1 MTNNGSTKTLKTKLI
16 LVFTILCML
25 SSFLLGFAACKDD
38 EAVSDSTYSYT
49 ETTTDDGKIKNA
61 TFAIGSDKTDD
72 SSFPI
77 TSATGWTKATDN
89 SAASSAVNSGI
100 VKLTEESWADTVKT
114 LYSDYDFE
122 NYVENKFVISG
133 AEGEEDKSASKTNI
147 NAAIKAEKGDDY
159 TVTAA
164 DRGKYVADN
173 FFKMPQKHAGE
184 NVDDYVYM
192 LNNIRSD
199 SYYERGT
206 AQKLTSSSSVS
217 LEKGK
222 IYKLSVWVKT
232 VNVEKNG
239 ANIRLVNS
247 FSGSS
252 QADYR
257 ISNVIA
263 NDWTQYSIYV
273 KADAD
278 YDGTITLVLGL
289 GYGDGASSQ
298 GVNYSEGTAFFD
310 DVVFEEADAMPDG
323 ITANTLKYGS
333 TDKIEATPID
343 VNGVMTCAYDMSYSF
358 ATEFNPSNVSEKLTE
373 SNTVVNGAPLTSK
386 TYNDNSSYDKS
397 SQDGTYVYELKQAS
411 VTITFTDDKF
421 TVGAKE
427 FFYLS
432 FYINNELDKF
442 GSTDVNVVT
451 VDKNGTAKELK
462 TYTSVTQE
470 EGWNKVG
477 ILIKNNFESG
487 NRTFEISLVLGPT
500 DVKDVKYNS
509 DFATGKVSVKGFSYV
524 TGKTDKK
531 DYVTPDYKDGTDNP
545 EYKLYN
551 TLLTSSAKATVALYA
566 GNAADYNG
574 GSDESNG
581 YSFSYAPGDI
591 GCIENAPTAAN
602 GYYGIVSNHVY
613 IKENGA
619 EEKTNTRTG
628 NGDANGN
635 VAGLINTKYLAKYA
649 TISGLAEIKEKLG
662 FTDGDDDIQP
672 LMIYTKDSDSYGFI
686 GANQTIAASGYAS
699 VSVTLKAVDDA
710 KAYIYLVDASGKTKN
725 VMSFVDFTVN
735 TDIVNG
741 LNETK
746 FEGENHKLQ
755 FTVDKNTENKDGWVT
770 VTFYVATGATAK
782 DFRVEIWNGDR
793 NGENKSKGYVFVK
806 DVTVTTSSAFSE
818 PASWQQAFSSSGNPL
833 YDAMKINLTELV
845 AYERPL
851 TATEKSFNK
860 EYPDSAVSY
869 SPTYVWAKSDTM
881 LYAIYNTVDAV
892 ESNPYDGIE
901 DEDDGAGCAAETD
914 PSTFWLSF
922 SSILL
927 GVVLVLAII
936 ALLVKTLRRKHLA
949 NKNDAKTQ
957 YKVKSRIDS
966 HKENQKRIAKQT
978 KDEEPVEETAIEND
992 ETVPVENEEEKA
1004 SEQDLDS
1011 YVYGDVQDFGDA
1023 ETNEEKPESDSS
1035 ENEDK

>member
-16 LVFTILCML
+16 LVFTILCLL
-25 SSFLLGFAACKDD
+25 SSCLLGFAACKED
-38 EAVSDSTYSYT
+38 ESVSDPTYSFT

-72 SSFPI
+72 SAFPI

-133 AEGEEDKSASKTNI
+133 AEGEEDKAASKTNI

-173 FFKMPQKHAGE
+173 FFKMPEKHTGE

-199 SYYERGT
+199 SYYGRGT
-206 AQKLTSSSSVS
+206 AQKLTSSSSVT

-222 IYKLSVWVKT
+222 IYKLSVWIKT

-239 ANIRLVNS
+239 ANVRLVNS

-263 NDWTQYSIYV
+263 NDWTQYAIYV

-289 GYGDGASSQ
+289 GYGEGASSQ

-310 DVVFEEADAMPDG
+310 DVVFEEAEVMPDG
-323 ITANTLKYGS
+323 ITADTLKYGS
-333 TDKIEATPID
+333 TDKIEANLTD

-358 ATEFNPSNVSEKLTE
+358 ATSFSPSSVSEGLTK
-373 SNTVVNGAPLTSK
+373 SNTLVNGKPLTSG
-386 TYNDNSSYDKS
+386 TYNKDSSLGGNVNS
-397 SQDGTYVYELKQAS
+397 GTYIYELNKAS
-411 VTITFTDDKF
+411 VTVTFADNRF

-427 FFYLS
+427 YFYLS
-432 FYINNELDKF
+432 FYINNELNKF

-451 VDKNGTAKELK
+451 VDKNGDAKELK

-470 EGWNKVG
+470 DGWSKFG
-477 ILIKNNFESG
+477 LLIKNNFESG

-509 DFATGKVSVKGFSYV
+509 NFATGKVSIKDFSYV
-524 TGKTDKK
+524 TGKTDKE
-531 DYVTPDYKDGTDNP
+531 DYVTSDYKDGTDNP
-545 EYKLYN
+545 QYKLYN
-551 TLLTSSAKATVALYA
+551 TLLSSSANATVALYA
-566 GNAADYNG
+566 GNAADYSG
-574 GSDESNG
+574 DSDESNS
-581 YSFSYAPGDI
+581 YSFSYAPGNI
-591 GCIENAPTAAN
+591 GCIENAPTEAG
-602 GYYGIVSNHVY
+602 GYYGIVSDHVY
-613 IKENGA
+613 IKENGT

-628 NGDANGN
+628 SGNDNGI
-635 VAGLINTKYLAKYA
+635 AGLINTKYLAKYA
-649 TISGLAEIKEKLG
+649 TISGLNDIKEKLG
-662 FTDGDDDIQP
+662 FADGDDDIQP
-672 LMIYTKDSDSYGFI
+672 LMIYNKIADSYGFI
-686 GANQTIAASGYAS
+686 GANQTVAASGYAS

-735 TDIVNG
+735 TDIVKNLNG
-741 LNETK
+741 TN

-755 FTVDKNTENKDGWVT
+755 FTVDKNTESKDGWVT

-851 TATEKSFNK
+851 TATEKNFNK

-869 SPTYVWAKSDTM
+869 SPTYVWAKNDTM

-892 ESNPYDGIE
+892 ESNPYDEIE

-936 ALLVKTLRRKHLA
+936 ALLAKTLRRKHLA

-966 HKENQKRIAKQT
+966 HKENQKRIAKQAKT
-978 KDEEPVEETAIEND
+978 EEPVEEESVENN
-992 ETVPVENEEEKA
+992 ETEPVENEEEKA
-1004 SEQDLDS
+1004 PEQDLDS
-1011 YVYGDVQDFGDA
+1011 YVYGEVQDFGDA

>member
-25 SSFLLGFAACKDD
+25 SSCLLGFAACKDD
-38 EAVSDSTYSYT
+38 EKVSDPTYSYT

-100 VKLTEESWADTVKT
+100 VKLTEDSWADTVKT

-133 AEGEEDKSASKTNI
+133 AEGEDDKAASKTNI

-173 FFKMPQKHAGE
+173 FFKMPEKHEGE

-199 SYYERGT
+199 SYYKRGT
-206 AQKLTSSSSVS
+206 AQKLTSSSSVT

-222 IYKLSVWVKT
+222 TYKLSVWVKT

-247 FSGSS
+247 FNGSS

-263 NDWTQYSIYV
+263 NDWTQYAIYV

-278 YDGTITLVLGL
+278 YNGTITLVLGL

-298 GVNYSEGTAFFD
+298 GINYSEGTAFFD
-310 DVVFEEADAMPDG
+310 DVVFEEADAMPDE
-323 ITANTLKYGS
+323 ITANTLKYGC
-333 TDKIEATPID
+333 TDKIEATPTEI
-343 VNGVMTCAYDMSYSF
+343 NGVMTCAYDMSFVF
-358 ATEFNPSNVSEKLTE
+358 ATEFNPSGVSEKFTE
-373 SNTVVNGAPLTSK
+373 SNTVVNGDPLTSG
-386 TYNDNSSYDKS
+386 TYNDASSFGGKVEN
-397 SQDGTYVYELKQAS
+397 GTYEYDLKQAS
-411 VTITFTDDKF
+411 GTVTFTDAKF
-421 TVGAKE
+421 KVGAKE
-427 FFYLS
+427 YFYLS
-432 FYINNELDKF
+432 FYINNKLDKF
-442 GSTDVNVVT
+442 GSTAVNVVT
-451 VDKNGTAKELK
+451 VDKNGSAKEIK

-470 EGWNKVG
+470 DDWSKVG

-487 NRTFEISLVLGPT
+487 DRTFEISLVLGPT

-509 DFATGKVSVKGFSYV
+509 SFATGKVSIKDFSYV
-524 TGKTDKK
+524 TGKTDKE
-531 DYVTPDYKDGTDNP
+531 DYVTSDYKDGTDNP
-545 EYKLYN
+545 DYKLYN
-551 TLLTSSAKATVALYA
+551 TLLTSSAKATIALYA

-574 GSDESNG
+574 SSNENNN
-581 YSFSYAPGDI
+581 YSFSYAPGNI
-591 GCIENAPTAAN
+591 GCIENAPTAVS

-628 NGDANGN
+628 NGDANG

-649 TISGLAEIKEKLG
+649 TITGLADIKEKLG
-662 FTDGDDDIQP
+662 FADGDDDIQP
-672 LMIYTKDSDSYGFI
+672 LMIYNKLEDSYGFI
-686 GANQTIAASGYAS
+686 GANQTVAASGYAS

-741 LNETK
+741 LNGTK
-746 FEGENHKLQ
+746 FEGESHKLQ

-770 VTFYVATGATAK
+770 VTFYVAAGATAK

-793 NGENKSKGYVFVK
+793 NGENKSKGFVFVK

-818 PASWQQAFSSSGNPL
+818 PTSWQQAFSSSGNPL

-851 TATEKSFNK
+851 TATEKNFNK
-860 EYPDSAVSY
+860 EYPDNAVSY
-869 SPTYVWAKSDTM
+869 APTYIWAKNDTM

-978 KDEEPVEETAIEND
+978 KAEETDEEPVAENED
-992 ETVPVENEEEKA
+992 AAPVENEEEKA
-1004 SEQDLDS
+1004 YEQELDS

-1023 ETNEEKPESDSS
+1023 ETNEEKPESNSS